1 MYLFQQSSTGT
12 ISEIKQ
18 ERFLLEKDIQTL
30 IQANLAEIFNLQ
42 FVASELKVENF
53 RIDTLAFDEDSN
65 SFVII
70 EYKKGNSYSVVDQGY
85 SYLSVMLNNKADFI
99 LEYNERL
106 DQSLRREDVDWS
118 SSRVIFVSPSFNAYQ
133 KNSINFRDIPFE
145 LWEIRRFE
153 GGVISLI
160 QHQANSNEDINL
172 IADTNPDSPIKQ
184 VYNEVKVYREEDHT
198 ANASTETL
206 EVFNAL
212 KEALN
217 GWDDVT
223 CTAMKYYVGFKRGN
237 SLFAAVRIFKNHL
250 SVDFLRGQIAPD
262 GQKSRNFFTVDDPKT
277 TLEVKSW
284 THKNGRVGKSYTMKL
299 SKTSDL
305 EYAKFLIKQK
315 YDTL

>member
-12 ISEIKQ
+12 ISEMKQ
-18 ERFLLEKDIQTL
+18 ERFPLEKDIQTL
-30 IQANLAEIFNLQ
+30 IEANLAEIFNLQ
-42 FVASELKVENF
+42 FVASELTVEKF

-106 DQSLRREDVDWS
+106 DQSLRRDDVDWS
-118 SSRVIFVSPSFNAYQ
+118 ASRVIFVSPSFNAYQ
-133 KNSINFRDIPFE
+133 KNSVNFRDIPFE

-153 GGVISLI
+153 GGVISLV
-160 QHQANSNEDINL
+160 QHQASSNEDINL
-172 IADTNPDSPIKQ
+172 IADTNPESPIKQ
-184 VYNEVKVYREEDHT
+184 VSSEVKVYREVDHT
-198 ANASTETL
+198 ASASAETL

-212 KEALN
+212 KEELS

-223 CTAMKYYVGFKRGN
+223 CTAMKYYVGFKKGN

-250 SVDFLRGQIAPD
+250 SIDFSRGQISPD
-262 GQKSRNFFTVDDPKT
+262 GHKSKNFFTVDDPKN
-277 TLEVKSW
+277 TLEAKSW
-284 THKNGRVGKSYTMKL
+284 NHKNGRVGNSYVLKL
-299 SKTSDL
+299 SKASDL
-305 EYAKFLIKQK
+305 EYAKYLIKQK
-315 YDTL
+315 YDSL